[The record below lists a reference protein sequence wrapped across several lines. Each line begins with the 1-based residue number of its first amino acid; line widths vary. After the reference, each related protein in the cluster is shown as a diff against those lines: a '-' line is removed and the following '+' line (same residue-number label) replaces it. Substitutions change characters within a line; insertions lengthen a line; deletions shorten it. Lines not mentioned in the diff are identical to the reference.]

1 MSTSNHDDV
10 GVKAETTTPVFQNPY
25 EGHRSLSASEQ
36 QVLGEYARLAATL
49 RRVANLSTQL
59 SSSALHT
66 DVLNELRAI
75 ERKMGLVLT
84 LFKASVWAIVMQQT
98 DGEEDAEDMGQEA
111 DVMPYDTI
119 AEEPEEDEVDVEPA
133 ARAARVS
140 RWQ

>member
-1 MSTSNHDDV
+1 MSLTHD
-10 GVKAETTTPVFQNPY
+10 K
-25 EGHRSLSASEQ
+25 
-36 QVLGEYARLAATL
+36 
-49 RRVANLSTQL
+49 VANLSTQL

>member
-1 MSTSNHDDV
+1 MSLTHD
-10 GVKAETTTPVFQNPY
+10 K
-25 EGHRSLSASEQ
+25 
-36 QVLGEYARLAATL
+36 
-49 RRVANLSTQL
+49 VANLSTQL

-98 DGEEDAEDMGQEA
+98 DGEEDAEDMGEEA